1 MRDWLKKERERAGLT
16 MKELGEKLHIS
27 ESYYCGIE
35 KGIRQRSMDI
45 TLAVGISEAL
55 GIPLQQ
61 IVDAENEV

>member
-1 MRDWLKKERERAGLT
+1 